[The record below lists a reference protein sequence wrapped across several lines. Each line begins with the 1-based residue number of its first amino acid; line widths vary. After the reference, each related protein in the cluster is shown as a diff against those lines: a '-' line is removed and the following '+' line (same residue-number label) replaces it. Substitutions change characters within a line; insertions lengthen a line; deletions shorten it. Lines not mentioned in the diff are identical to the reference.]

1 MAGKIRPYCAEKKQ
15 ETSMKK
21 YLKDLKK
28 IPASVLSDVMNK
40 MNSMEADVRPL
51 QKNVNMAGVAFT
63 VKAMA
68 GGNWGTHK
76 ALTRL
81 KEGEVLVV
89 DARGHVNTAVW
100 GMLQTAAAIKRK
112 AAGVVIDGS
121 IRDSREILRSGL
133 PVFCKGITPA
143 GPHKGWNDD
152 VQVQVQCGG
161 VPVNP
166 GDFVKGDDD
175 GVVIIP
181 RGDIEKVIRLAYE
194 RIKTEKEWFARLK
207 KGQSSFDIL
216 GLKD

>member
-1 MAGKIRPYCAEKKQ
+1 
-15 ETSMKK
+15 MKK
-21 YLKDLKK
+21 YLKDLKR

-40 MNSMEADVRPL
+40 MNSMEAAVRPL

-63 VKAMA
+63 VKSMA
-68 GGNWGTHK
+68 GCNWGTHK
-76 ALTRL
+76 ALTQL

-121 IRDSREILRSGL
+121 IRDSSEILRSSL

-143 GPHKGWNDD
+143 GPHKGWKDD
-152 VQVQVQCGG
+152 MQVQVQCGG

-181 RGDIEKVIRLAYE
+181 RMDIEKVIKLAYE